1 MSVAGTMADD
11 ALAQY
16 ADKLIYLCSA
26 QASHQL
32 IIVAQR
38 KVETQLDG
46 LKLDY
51 VKIDGMVEE
60 NKPARA
66 AIWKKCDAK
75 PGTYP
80 IVLNMKTG
88 DFWHG
93 DDLQATQRHARAA
106 LEGETVGGGSSAAFL
121 LTSGTVLRG
130 WSFKCSILLTIFWA
144 VLC

>member
-1 MSVAGTMADD
+1 M
-11 ALAQY
+11 
-16 ADKLIYLCSA
+16 
-26 QASHQL
+26 
-32 IIVAQR
+32 
-38 KVETQLDG
+38 DG

-66 AIWKKCDAK
+66 AIWKKVDAK

-93 DDLQATQRHARAA
+93 DDLQATQRHARALLLA
-106 LEGETVGGGSSAAFL
+106 PTISPITAFASL
-121 LTSGTVLRG
+121 QNAIDADEFQEKLSG
-130 WSFKCSILLTIFWA
+130 FKQ
-144 VLC
+144 

>member
-1 MSVAGTMADD
+1 MRVAGTMADD

-26 QASHQL
+26 QASQQL

-38 KVETQLDG
+38 KVETQMDG

-51 VKIDGMVEE
+51 VKVDGMIEE

-66 AIWKKCDAK
+66 AIWKKVDAK

-93 DDLQATQRHARAA
+93 DDLQATQRHARA
-106 LEGETVGGGSSAAFL
+106 LLLVPTISPITAFASL
-121 LTSGTVLRG
+121 QNAIDADEFQEKLSG
-130 WSFKCSILLTIFWA
+130 FIK
-144 VLC
+144 

>member
-1 MSVAGTMADD
+1 MRVAGTMADD

-16 ADKLIYLCSA
+16 ADKLLYLCSA

-93 DDLQATQRHARAA
+93 DDLQATQRRARALLLA
-106 LEGETVGGGSSAAFL
+106 PTISPTTAFASL
-121 LTSGTVLRG
+121 QNAIDADEFQEKLSG
-130 WSFKCSILLTIFWA
+130 FKQ
-144 VLC
+144 